1 VQFTILNGAT
11 KMYQETKIP
20 TTDAYGVI
28 IIIIINISEGIPYSS
43 VFAAIHWRV
52 MVI

>member
-28 IIIIINISEGIPYSS
+28 IIIINISEGIPYSS

>member
-28 IIIIINISEGIPYSS
+28 IIINISEGIPYSS